1 MKQTLVEEHT
11 TNLPRL
17 GFSFPA
23 NTFSAVDFPIPFVPT
38 SPKTCPGLGT
48 GNLLQHSHVSGFE
61 IKQKTKQFLSTSF
74 NKWWPYSQSSTELYI
89 TEWKPT
95 DIAMPSAYRP
105 CVRKYQPPHTET
117 CKEK

>member
-61 IKQKTKQFLSTSF
+61 IEQKTKQLLSPSF
-74 NKWWPYSQSSTELYI
+74 NK
-89 TEWKPT
+89 
-95 DIAMPSAYRP
+95 
-105 CVRKYQPPHTET
+105 
-117 CKEK
+117 